1 VRTLTGAIV
10 EPGFFASAIVGHA
23 IVFGAVVAVVCAA
36 VGVFAVIRGHA
47 FAGEALGDVGSTGG
61 SGAYLVGVAPL
72 WGFVGFSALGAG
84 LMALGAARTRRGR
97 DVDTGIVVG
106 GALGL
111 AALFLYLDA
120 THSSTSGAPV
130 TILFGS
136 LFTVSTSML
145 PTVIGLGLGALV
157 VLAVIYRVLLLTSL
171 SPDLASARGV
181 SARTVGIIYLLLLA
195 VAVSL
200 SAVTIGAVLSTA
212 LLIGP
217 PAAALSLTDRPGVAT
232 VIAATVGV
240 GCTWLG
246 VLLAYD
252 SYYWPPAHHGWPVSF
267 FIVALV
273 FASYLGARWVGGVRR
288 ARSHRERRL
297 TSPATT
303 IASRTG

>member
-1 VRTLTGAIV
+1 
-10 EPGFFASAIVGHA
+10 
-23 IVFGAVVAVVCAA
+23 
-36 VGVFAVIRGHA
+36 
-47 FAGEALGDVGSTGG
+47 
-61 SGAYLVGVAPL
+61 
-72 WGFVGFSALGAG
+72 
-84 LMALGAARTRRGR
+84 MALGAARTRRGR

-120 THSSTSGAPV
+120 THSSTSAAPV

-145 PTVIGLGLGALV
+145 PAVIGLGVGAIV
-157 VLAVIYRVLLLTSL
+157 VLAVLYRVLLLTSL
-171 SPDLASARGV
+171 SPDLASTRGV
-181 SARTVGIIYLLLLA
+181 SARAVGIIYLLLLA

-232 VIAATVGV
+232 VIAATIGV

-246 VLLAYD
+246 ILLAYN
-252 SYYWPPAHHGWPVSF
+252 SFYWRPVHHGWPVSF

-273 FASYLGARWVGGVRR
+273 FLSYLAARWVGRVRR
-288 ARSHRERRL
+288 ARSRRH
-297 TSPATT
+297 TRTT
-303 IASRTG
+303 APGTTAAPGVG